1 MGLFPSIVA
10 SRVLLKTQFSPA
22 AVFPSRVAYAVGF
35 YLDDVILPVGCSPEL
50 FGVAELFVSQLMLRS
65 PADLRDFLLFPNRF
79 VLVAVLPVVT
89 FCTLVGLFADPSL
102 RDLVFPDISDPLLP
116 SSTRRS
122 MLYSM

>member
-22 AVFPSRVAYAVGF
+22 AVFPSRVAYAVRF
-35 YLDDVILPVGCSPEL
+35 YLDVVLPVGCSPEL

-89 FCTLVGLFADPSL
+89 F
-102 RDLVFPDISDPLLP
+102 
-116 SSTRRS
+116 
-122 MLYSM
+122 LYPGWVVC